1 MPSSSFH
8 EVDTDLALGLVGYFK
23 PGGKDREVAVL
34 DGGILR
40 PHSIYVCDVLSV
52 WRLEKEVGCKMD

>member
-1 MPSSSFH
+1 
-8 EVDTDLALGLVGYFK
+8 LALGLVGYFK